1 MARNSTNAD
10 WWSNQ
15 GIVRS
20 KAVLTFANNTTVEV
34 YGTDYIKSWKLAQD
48 LSSSNDKPVFDFVSD
63 RLDMTLYSLDN
74 DFNPFAE
81 GSQYYGRFVIG
92 TKIDLYVKVDY
103 LGPGD
108 ELNWDSLGK
117 FKIVDINVSETG
129 TECEILAYDYGF
141 DGIENSKQQILA
153 PLRDIE
159 TSEDIELFFDDV
171 FPDYTVFVQEGIADL
186 PKKLFPM
193 ENKLATMNEF
203 LSALYCS
210 AGAILI

>member
-1 MARNSTNAD
+1 M
-10 WWSNQ
+10 SNQ

-103 LGPGD
+103 LGQGD

-129 TECEILAYDYGF
+129 TECEILDKSHAVLVLVFDVDVNVSIDCLSFEIPCDKTAY
-141 DGIENSKQQILA
+141 
-153 PLRDIE
+153 P
-159 TSEDIELFFDDV
+159 
-171 FPDYTVFVQEGIADL
+171 
-186 PKKLFPM
+186 
-193 ENKLATMNEF
+193 
-203 LSALYCS
+203 C
-210 AGAILI
+210 